1 MTTLM
6 NYKQTQEEFDSYYDN
21 FLENWLFQQKLN
33 IDATHRC
40 MLACAFC
47 SRVILPWGMDQV
59 KDHQKL
65 YGDLTIED
73 AIRLGNSFKTQM
85 FCGNI
90 SDPIY
95 NPQFVEILE
104 AIGTTTTK
112 HVQIHTNGSHKTPE
126 FWQQLVNVINNQKYS
141 VEMTF
146 GIDGIDDKTALH
158 RKNQIFDQSYNA
170 MKYCKENLDPA
181 KSSVVWQFIPFKYN
195 QDEISHAMDL
205 AKQLKV
211 QFMLLKSGRFGYEN
225 GPLDPPDNED
235 LYSTG
240 IISTREI
247 TNYEKD

>member
-1 MTTLM
+1 M
-6 NYKQTQEEFDSYYDN
+6 KRFE
-21 FLENWLFQQKLN
+21 
-33 IDATHRC
+33 
-40 MLACAFC
+40 
-47 SRVILPWGMDQV
+47 
-59 KDHQKL
+59 DHQKL

-195 QDEISHAMDL
+195 FFKFFGNTFRLCFFWLFHYRNNN
-205 AKQLKV
+205 K
-211 QFMLLKSGRFGYEN
+211 LLFKFN
-225 GPLDPPDNED
+225 
-235 LYSTG
+235 
-240 IISTREI
+240 
-247 TNYEKD
+247 